1 MGKRRKDGSLKMV
14 SRKNNK
20 QKKIKK
26 AAALRYLPHNDN
38 APKVT
43 AVGKGRIAEKI
54 LEAAEKNKIPVY
66 EDANLANVL
75 NNFNPGDEITPELY
89 GIVAEILIFVRNIDK
104 RYGEEKDLIEHE

>member
-1 MGKRRKDGSLKMV
+1 MEKRRKDGSLKMV

-66 EDANLANVL
+66 QAIRFPYQCVS
-75 NNFNPGDEITPELY
+75 
-89 GIVAEILIFVRNIDK
+89 IVFPWLLPAYR
-104 RYGEEKDLIEHE
+104 R